1 MAMKRYEIGYG
12 RPPTASR
19 FQPGNKA
26 WAGRKKRKP
35 VVIAEVVERFL
46 DTRARYTERGRVKAA
61 TRRELRI
68 KKVINDAVKGDVKS
82 AEMVLKLLEHEQKQS
97 GRGDQTIRIINWLPD
112 RPGQTA
118 DEKTHES
125 EMDGETAAPEWWKP
139 AGDTDAKDDVD
150 PK

>member
-1 MAMKRYEIGYG
+1 MKKYDIGYG
-12 RPPTASR
+12 KPPTASR
-19 FQPGNKA
+19 FQPGNRA

-35 VVIAEVVERFL
+35 IVIAEVVEGFL

-82 AEMVLKLLEHEQKQS
+82 AEMVLKLLEHEQKHGS
-97 GRGDQTIRIINWLPD
+97 RGHQTIRIINWLPD

-118 DEKTHES
+118 NQKTHVSGMEG
-125 EMDGETAAPEWWKP
+125 EMAAPEWWKP
-139 AGDTDAKDDVD
+139 GGDKAGEDDGD
-150 PK
+150 PQ